1 MKRVF
6 VADPHPATR
15 AGIAT
20 IISSSRGLMVV
31 GETDSGKEL
40 LLALDPAA
48 HDILLLELRLK
59 ERSGLEVLEDL
70 HGRSSPIPVLVYSL
84 LPLETYAVPA
94 IRAGAAGILSKD
106 ESPDALLTAL
116 STVADGR
123 VYAPTIHART
133 FVTVTTAC
141 AESSSSTVFMLSR
154 RELQVY
160 SALVA
165 GKSIKEIAVV
175 MDLTPSSVITYRN
188 RILKKM
194 GLRSTRELLFYA
206 FSRTDYGL

>member
-1 MKRVF
+1 
-6 VADPHPATR
+6 
-15 AGIAT
+15 
-20 IISSSRGLMVV
+20 MVV